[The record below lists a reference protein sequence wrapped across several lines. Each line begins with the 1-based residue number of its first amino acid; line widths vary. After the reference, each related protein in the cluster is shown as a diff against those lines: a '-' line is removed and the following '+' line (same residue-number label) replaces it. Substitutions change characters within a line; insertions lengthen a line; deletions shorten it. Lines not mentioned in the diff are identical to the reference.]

1 MFTSKQ
7 EISRSHRPG
16 TIFGGQF
23 RAGESR
29 AEVSELRNRFVCFA
43 FWVMWFVVYVNG
55 ERLLLVLALNE
66 GVLDLF
72 AAVDRRDQ
80 N

>member
-1 MFTSKQ
+1 
-7 EISRSHRPG
+7 
-16 TIFGGQF
+16 
-23 RAGESR
+23 
-29 AEVSELRNRFVCFA
+29 
-43 FWVMWFVVYVNG
+43 MWFVVYVNG

-72 AAVDRRDQ
+72 ATVDRRDQ